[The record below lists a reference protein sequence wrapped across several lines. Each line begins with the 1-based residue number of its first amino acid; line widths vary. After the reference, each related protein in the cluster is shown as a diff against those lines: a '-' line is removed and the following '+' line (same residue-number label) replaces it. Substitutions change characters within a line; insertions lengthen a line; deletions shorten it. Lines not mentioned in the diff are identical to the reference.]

1 MYNGLRSSSYIN
13 KSVCSQLFRH
23 SNKLSKITSVYHLTT
38 IQPVSPVKTFLYSLL
53 VILMAATMPTFVSR
67 LLRPFS
73 SSTRVGLSEGG
84 AISMP
89 EGAQK
94 ATVAA
99 GCFWGVEHMYR
110 KAFEGKGLYDARV
123 GYIGGDSKNPSY
135 RSVCSGRTGR
145 MFLLSCF
152 LRGCGGGMAEG
163 MTTFR
168 TNTNLVACRRR
179 GSSSYIRPV

>member
-1 MYNGLRSSSYIN
+1 
-13 KSVCSQLFRH
+13 
-23 SNKLSKITSVYHLTT
+23 
-38 IQPVSPVKTFLYSLL
+38 
-53 VILMAATMPTFVSR
+53 MAATMPTFVSR

-84 AISMP
+84 SISMP

-123 GYIGGDSKNPSY
+123 GYIGGDSKSPSY

-145 MFLLSCF
+145 MFFPIKFCHGLL
-152 LRGCGGGMAEG
+152 RREGG
-163 MTTFR
+163 R
-168 TNTNLVACRRR
+168 DD
-179 GSSSYIRPV
+179 